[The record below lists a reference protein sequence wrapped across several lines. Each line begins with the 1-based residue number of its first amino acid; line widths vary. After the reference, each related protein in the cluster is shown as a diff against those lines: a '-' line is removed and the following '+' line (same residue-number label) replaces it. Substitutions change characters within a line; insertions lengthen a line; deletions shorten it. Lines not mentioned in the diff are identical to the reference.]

1 MAEGEGMFGQSKTP
15 PPKKSPWPEV
25 MRALGPYMNIGWVFV
40 ISVGGGMY
48 LGYYADGRFGTEPW
62 LLLLGALLGI
72 AVGFY
77 NFFLVV
83 LRK

>member
-1 MAEGEGMFGQSKTP
+1 MSEYPKTP
-15 PPKKSPWPEV
+15 PPKKSSWPEV
-25 MRALGPYMNIGWVFV
+25 MRALGPYMNIGWMFV
-40 ISVGGGMY
+40 VSVGLGILGGRW
-48 LGYYADGRFGTEPW
+48 ADTRFGTEPW
-62 LLLLGALLGI
+62 LFLLGALLGI